1 MNGGGLQHH
10 ARNFWLPL
18 VIIGGLVV
26 LTAWLGQLAQAPMS
40 NGVGTVGHDPD
51 YFVED
56 FNATAFDVSGQP
68 RYRLAASR
76 MTHFMDDDT
85 TTLEAPRFVREGVG
99 VARVVARSLHG
110 LVSSKGDNIQLHGDV
125 RMIQERL
132 AGGSPLELT
141 TEYLW
146 VMPEI
151 DLIRT
156 DRPVILK
163 EGTSQLSGGTMVADG
178 RKRTLELRGRVKGIY
193 ENRH

>member
-1 MNGGGLQHH
+1 MNGGGLQH

-26 LTAWLGQLAQAPMS
+26 LTAWLGQLAQAPVPHG
-40 NGVGTVGHDPD
+40 NGVIGHDPD

-56 FNATAFDVSGQP
+56 FKATAFDISGQP
-68 RYRLAASR
+68 RYRLSAIR

-99 VARVVARSLHG
+99 LARVVARSLQG
-110 LVSSKGDNIQLHGDV
+110 LVSAQGDNVYLFGDV
-125 RMIQERL
+125 RMIQERQV
-132 AGGSPLELT
+132 GGPPLELA

-146 VMPEI
+146 VQPEV
-151 DLIRT
+151 DLVRT
-156 DRPVILK
+156 DKPVVLK
-163 EGTSQLSGGTMVADG
+163 EGTSELSGESMVADG
-178 RKRTLELRGRVKGIY
+178 RQRTLVLKGRVKGIY